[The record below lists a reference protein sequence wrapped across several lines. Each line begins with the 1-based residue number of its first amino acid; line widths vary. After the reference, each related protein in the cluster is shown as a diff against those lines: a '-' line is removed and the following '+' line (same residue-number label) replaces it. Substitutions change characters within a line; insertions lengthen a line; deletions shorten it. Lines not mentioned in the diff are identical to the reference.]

1 MNGKGSMYIP
11 LQSLS
16 NRSTAHLLNKSVK
29 DPYMRSKGS
38 ISDLQRRRRRDI
50 QMITSVYETVSRSVK
65 DEATIRDGTHLK
77 TPTKTVLT
85 ESAFFKKS
93 QAPAS
98 LAQA

>member
-1 MNGKGSMYIP
+1 MYIP
-11 LQSLS
+11 LQSC

-38 ISDLQRRRRRDI
+38 ISDLQRRRRDI
-50 QMITSVYETVSRSVK
+50 KMITLVYESASRSVK
-65 DEATIRDGTHLK
+65 DGATIRDGTHLK

>member
-1 MNGKGSMYIP
+1 MYIP

-16 NRSTAHLLNKSVK
+16 NRNTAHLLHKSVK

-65 DEATIRDGTHLK
+65 DGATIRDGTHLK
-77 TPTKTVLT
+77 TKTVLT

>member
-1 MNGKGSMYIP
+1 MYIP

-16 NRSTAHLLNKSVK
+16 NRNTAHLLHKSVK

-38 ISDLQRRRRRDI
+38 ISDLQRRLRDI
-50 QMITSVYETVSRSVK
+50 QMITLVYESASRSVK
-65 DEATIRDGTHLK
+65 DGATIRDGTHLK
-77 TPTKTVLT
+77 TKTVLT

>member
-1 MNGKGSMYIP
+1 MYIP

-77 TPTKTVLT
+77 TKTVLT